1 MIFSI
6 KHIINRECHLYFIQS
21 FNVLKS
27 SLTMKAA
34 IQKIQDNNILIFS
47 IYTLQM
53 SHQSVNQKINVD
65 IILHRGC
72 CTIWDLITNFGY

>member
-47 IYTLQM
+47 IYTLKCHIKASIKKLM
-53 SHQSVNQKINVD
+53 
-65 IILHRGC
+65 
-72 CTIWDLITNFGY
+72 LI